1 MQHLNKTYQ
10 IGSATVT
17 RIDEI
22 PLPNVVPSQ
31 LYPDLDAGAS
41 ENYGRFLTDGSYD
54 RNTGTLTLSIHTW
67 LVRFFRYNILV
78 DTGVGNSKTVP
89 DLPQFDHLDSPYLER
104 LIAAGVQAE
113 EVEFVLMTHLHLDHV
128 GRNTR

>member
-1 MQHLNKTYQ
+1 M
-10 IGSATVT
+10 
-17 RIDEI
+17 
-22 PLPNVVPSQ
+22 
-31 LYPDLDAGAS
+31 

-67 LVRFFRYNILV
+67 LVRFSGYNILV

-128 GRNTR
+128 GWNTRYEGGQRLSTFPNAKYISLAPNNGTTQVCQVIS